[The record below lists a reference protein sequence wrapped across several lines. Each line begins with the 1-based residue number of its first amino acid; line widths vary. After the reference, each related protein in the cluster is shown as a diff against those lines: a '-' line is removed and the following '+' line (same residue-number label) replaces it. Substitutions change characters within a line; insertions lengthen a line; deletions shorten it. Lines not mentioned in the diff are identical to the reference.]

1 METLCTASC
10 SCSVAQSGLTLCNT
24 MDCST
29 PGFPVLHHLPEL
41 GQTHVHRV
49 GDVIQPSHPL
59 LSPSLPAFNLS
70 QHSGT
75 SLSLRKVCLC
85 NQITVPE
92 KCLWNFSFCG
102 DPSLGTKVDH
112 THLAK
117 NDLWKESTSFAYLEY
132 LREQDKGQPFSLW
145 LSCIL
150 LSCAW
155 GKPPILI
162 IPTWNS
168 NS

>member
-1 METLCTASC
+1 
-10 SCSVAQSGLTLCNT
+10 
-24 MDCST
+24 MDCSM
-29 PGFPVLHHLPEL
+29 PGLPVHHQLPEFT
-41 GQTHVHRV
+41 QTHVHWV
-49 GDVIQPSHPL
+49 DDAIQPSHSLLPL
-59 LSPSLPAFNLS
+59 SSPAFHLS

-75 SLSLRKVCLC
+75 SLSLRKDCLY
-85 NQITVPE
+85 NQVTVPE
-92 KCLWNFSFCG
+92 KCLWNFSFCD

-112 THLAK
+112 AHLAK
-117 NDLWKESTSFAYLEY
+117 TDLWKESTSFAQLEY

-145 LSCIL
+145 FSCIL

-155 GKPPILI
+155 GKPPILM